1 MKKPPLYDAFKGW
14 RYQTGKPSRVGMDE
28 LRQAAAAGSLEPAA
42 DCSGLVYLVLAL
54 GGRQVPELGQVAL
67 MAEEFPR
74 TRAPGIGE
82 AAVFINDQ
90 NRGKWHHCGI
100 AFGPAADGSYDAGFL
115 HVSSGRMTVVYDKSM
130 VGLVEYIK
138 ITE

>member
-74 TRAPGIGE
+74 TRAPGV
-82 AAVFINDQ
+82 AWVQ
-90 NRGKWHHCGI
+90 SK
-100 AFGPAADGSYDAGFL
+100 P
-115 HVSSGRMTVVYDKSM
+115 
-130 VGLVEYIK
+130 GLSLR
-138 ITE
+138 TRPGWAWARSAS